1 VNDTLADKSGK
12 SADGSTIL
20 PTSIVKLRLMFLT
33 ENMKGWLARNSSGA
47 FETVPVVLDD
57 TVEKLYRQCHFRI
70 GSEPN
75 LIKLLGTY

>member
-1 VNDTLADKSGK
+1 
-12 SADGSTIL
+12 
-20 PTSIVKLRLMFLT
+20 MFLT

-57 TVEKLYRQCHFRI
+57 TVEKLYSQCHFRI